1 MNDLLSQMVQI
12 ALVTGHRHLANRRY
26 RAKIAGTTTAGDHSM
41 SIMTYLVEGLFG
53 LTALSS
59 LAGFVFYLLT
69 GNPDMALVCFVGIGG
84 SAAIGWM
91 LTTCRSA

>member
-1 MNDLLSQMVQI
+1 
-12 ALVTGHRHLANRRY
+12 
-26 RAKIAGTTTAGDHSM
+26 M
-41 SIMTYLVEGLFG
+41 SFMTYLVEGLFG

-59 LAGFVFYLLT
+59 LVGFVFYLLT

-91 LTTCRSA
+91 FSTCRCAQDSYRSSCALQTSKSGAPLASVDKQLN